1 MMNKLRISPIRKINI
16 DPAVSPSL
24 SLLSSLS
31 WFFCCWMDNFSFRSL
46 ISLCVCFTL
55 YICIRSAQTLRPFD
69 VDHWCSNWAEWIAWA
84 QKPIHRPTNPV
95 QTVPTPKQNPQF
107 HLPCR
112 QRNTCHAKRPELTTT
127 LEVPTAA
134 NILTVFCI
142 IPLFFL
148 LFQTDLLLCLS
159 MQVVEPGQNETR
171 KVKMQQI
178 CHQTVVC
185 MQQRLQLLDLRQLPN
200 RGAVAGHLARY
211 PPLPSS
217 LPQPLDLLRALLTF
231 AHPSTCTG
239 PNCTSPHTPDGS
251 GLQLTRPVS
260 LHPSWP
266 FGNLRSRVC
275 DLHFQLFAEL
285 CADELGTRL
294 RLTVESST
302 PAHPSPCHTTA
313 QTTDAPT
320 NAPASKDDFF
330 QNKP

>member
-1 MMNKLRISPIRKINI
+1 MMNKLRIPIRKINI

-69 VDHWCSNWAEWIAWA
+69 VDHCSNWAEWIAWA
-84 QKPIHRPTNPV
+84 QKPFHLPTNPV

-159 MQVVEPGQNETR
+159 MQVVEPGQIETR

-217 LPQPLDLLRALLTF
+217 LPQPLDLLRALD
-231 AHPSTCTG
+231 HPRPPQHLRWSQLYF
-239 PNCTSPHTPDGS
+239 SPHPWWLGS
-251 GLQLTRPVS
+251 ATDPPSLSPPLLTVWKSPQSR
-260 LHPSWP
+260 
-266 FGNLRSRVC
+266 LRSSLSAIRRAVRRRARNKTATNSS
-275 DLHFQLFAEL
+275 Q
-285 CADELGTRL
+285 
-294 RLTVESST
+294 SST